1 MTYTEE
7 IVDDHTPRQM
17 ITNISTAKPD
27 VPGMD
32 FSISPFVNETL
43 VYVWT
48 PGTGPFLD
56 WLESETTD
64 IVREWVDRLSIL
76 SPSYRRSS
84 RNELMGTVSEAFDA
98 NLEYISSGRLGRI
111 QKFIDFITDKR
122 LNAGFTLSDVQKAF
136 ELFRLV
142 VLNRLRTQGRFRLL
156 AMSVEPI
163 NACLS
168 YTIHRFSDHFQL
180 MHELSIRRHAKNLEA
195 AIDVRTAELAASQH
209 RYKTLVEG
217 INDGYFV
224 IQDQRIIFA
233 NSAFCSMHRAELKDV
248 LGKPFAD
255 FVADESREDLL
266 KAYLEI
272 LNGRPGPG
280 PVQYILSNE
289 PRDRAYR
296 EVRARLADLGDGPV
310 IIGICRDIGERVCM
324 EAKVRENERMA
335 YVGHLSASLSHEI
348 RNPLSSIKMNLQILA
363 RKLELDGY
371 DRRRLEITV
380 HEVSRLE
387 EILRQLLDTA
397 RPMTVNRAPANI
409 ASIIG
414 SCVGLLEAKAQEK
427 DLKIVEHYARIIRP
441 VEVDSAKL
449 EQAVINLLLNA
460 IEASTEAGTITVS
473 IKNCRIGGGHFVEIG
488 VKDVGPGIPRDK
500 LPNLFTPFNTSKSQG
515 SGLGLSN
522 VKRIVEAH
530 SGSVQVRSS
539 KGRGALFVMRFPAS
553 N

>member
-1 MTYTEE
+1 MTNPDE
-7 IVDDHTPRQM
+7 IIDD
-17 ITNISTAKPD
+17 STAKHRWKSNNGAKRD
-27 VPGMD
+27 VSGTVASKP
-32 FSISPFVNETL
+32 PFLNESL

-48 PGTGPFLD
+48 PVTESFLD
-56 WLESETTD
+56 WLKSETTN
-64 IVREWVDRLSIL
+64 IVQEWVDRLSIL
-76 SPSYRRSS
+76 SPSYLRST

-98 NLEYISSGRLGRI
+98 NLEYISSSRLDRI
-111 QKFIDFITDKR
+111 QKFIDFITEKR
-122 LNAGFTLSDVQKAF
+122 LKAGFSLSDVQKAF

-142 VLNRLRTQGRFRLL
+142 VLERLRAQGRFSLL

-168 YTIHRFSDHFQL
+168 YTIHRFSDHYQL
-180 MHELSIRRHAKNLEA
+180 MHELSIRRHAKNLEH
-195 AIDVRTAELAASQH
+195 AISVRTAELASSKH

-224 IQDQRIIFA
+224 IQNQRIIFA
-233 NSAFCSMHRAELKDV
+233 NSAFCLMHRAVLKDV
-248 LGKPFAD
+248 IGKPFAY
-255 FVADESREDLL
+255 FVADESREDLVN
-266 KAYLEI
+266 AYLEI

-280 PVQYILSNE
+280 PVQYILAKE
-289 PRDRAYR
+289 PRDKAYR

-310 IIGICRDIGERVCM
+310 IIGICRDISERVSM
-324 EAKVRENERMA
+324 ETKVRENERMA

-397 RPMTVNRAPANI
+397 RPMTVNRGPVNLSAI
-409 ASIIG
+409 VE

-427 DLKIVEHYARIIRP
+427 NLKIVEHYARIIRP
-441 VEVDSAKL
+441 MEADTGKL

-460 IEASTEAGTITVS
+460 IEASPEEGTIKVW
-473 IKNCRIGGGHFVEIG
+473 IKNCRKDGDHFVEIG
-488 VKDVGPGIPRDK
+488 VKDAGPGIPLDQ

-530 SGSVQVRSS
+530 SGSVEVQSS
-539 KGRGALFVMRFPAS
+539 KGRGACFLLRFPAPC
-553 N
+553 

>member
-1 MTYTEE
+1 MTNPHE
-7 IVDDHTPRQM
+7 IIGDSIKKPRHSNTRV
-17 ITNISTAKPD
+17 IDPD
-27 VPGMD
+27 VSGMAV
-32 FSISPFVNETL
+32 SKPSFVNESL

-48 PGTGPFLD
+48 PITESFLN
-56 WLESETTD
+56 WLKAETVK
-64 IVREWVDRLSIL
+64 IVQEWVERLAIL
-76 SPSYRRSS
+76 SPSYRRSA
-84 RNELMGTVSEAFDA
+84 RNELMQTVSEAFAA
-98 NLEYISSGRLGRI
+98 NLEYMSSGRLDRI
-111 QKFIDFITDKR
+111 QKFIDFITEKR
-122 LNAGFTLSDVQKAF
+122 LKAGFSLSDVQKAF

-142 VLNRLRTQGRFRLL
+142 VLERLRNQGRFSLL
-156 AMSVEPI
+156 AMSLEPI

-168 YTIHRFSDHFQL
+168 YTIHRFSDHYQL
-180 MHELSIRRHAKNLEA
+180 MHELSIRRHAKNLEH
-195 AIDVRTAELAASQH
+195 AISVRTAELAASKQ

-248 LGKPFAD
+248 LGKPFAY
-255 FVADESREDLL
+255 FVAEESRENLL
-266 KAYLEI
+266 KAYWEI
-272 LNGRPGPG
+272 LDGRLGPG
-280 PVQYILSNE
+280 PVQYILAKE
-289 PRDRAYR
+289 FRDKAYR

-310 IIGICRDIGERVCM
+310 LIGICRDISERVSM

-397 RPMTVNRAPANI
+397 RPMKVNKQPVNVSAI
-409 ASIIG
+409 VG
-414 SCVGLLEAKAQEK
+414 SCVSLLEAKAQEK
-427 DLKIVEHYARIIRP
+427 NLKIIEHYTRITSPI
-441 VEVDSAKL
+441 EADSAKL
-449 EQAVINLLLNA
+449 EQVVINLLLNA
-460 IEASTEAGTITVS
+460 IEASPEDGTIEVW
-473 IKNCRIGGGHFVEIG
+473 IKNYRKGEDHFVEIG
-488 VKDVGPGIPRDK
+488 VKDTGPGISPDQ

-522 VKRIVEAH
+522 VKRVVEAH
-530 SGSVQVRSS
+530 SGSVEVRSH
-539 KGRGALFVMRFPAS
+539 KGRGASFLLRFPIS
-553 N
+553 